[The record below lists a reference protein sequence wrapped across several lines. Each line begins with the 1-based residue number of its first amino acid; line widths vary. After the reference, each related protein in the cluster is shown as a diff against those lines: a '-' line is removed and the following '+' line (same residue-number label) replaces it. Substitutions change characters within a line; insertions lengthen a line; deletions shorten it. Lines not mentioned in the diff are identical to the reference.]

1 MKLAFSKRYLTAML
15 RSFPLRSLL
24 ELIGAFAPTR
34 QRRPGII
41 SPTIQSTRV
50 LCVVLAYLIGLRVA
64 KQKQEARSLRRILL
78 KMRVFAKN

>member
-34 QRRPGII
+34 QRRPG
-41 SPTIQSTRV
+41 
-50 LCVVLAYLIGLRVA
+50 VLAYLIGLRVA
-64 KQKQEARSLRRILL
+64 KQKQEARSLRRILQ